1 MAVTVATLL
10 RMAGKELSKTS
21 PTPRLDAEILLAHV
35 LNVPRSHLYARPE
48 QRLDGDKLR
57 HFTLLTI
64 ARQKGR
70 PVAYLTGRRDFWAMS
85 LKVTSATLIPRPE
98 TELLV
103 EEALRCIPVESRWYL
118 ADLGTGSGAIALA
131 LAIERPHCIITAT
144 DISEAALDVARDN
157 AHTLGI
163 RNVEFLQGEWFA
175 PVSGRRFA
183 AIVSNPPYVPDEDP
197 HLLSG
202 DVRFESRRALTG
214 GPDGLAPIRKIA
226 LRASVHLEAGGV
238 LLLEHGYD
246 QGERVRTLLSSAGFT
261 DIRSIRDLADHERVT
276 LGRFGD

>member
-10 RMAGKELSKTS
+10 RMTGKELSKTS

-35 LNVPRSHLYARPE
+35 LNVPRSQLYTRPE
-48 QRLDGDKLR
+48 QRIDGDKLK
-57 HFTLLTI
+57 HFALLTI

-103 EEALRCIPVESRWYL
+103 EEALRFIPVGSRWYL

-131 LAIERPHCIITAT
+131 LATERPHCIITAT
-144 DISEAALDVARDN
+144 DINEAALGVARDN

-163 RNVEFLQGEWFA
+163 HNVEFLQGEWLA
-175 PVSGRRFA
+175 PLSGRRFA
-183 AIVSNPPYVPDEDP
+183 VIASNPPYVPDDDP
-197 HLLSG
+197 HLQSG
-202 DVRFESRRALTG
+202 DVRFEPRRALTG
-214 GPDGLAPIRKIA
+214 GPDGLAAIRKIV
-226 LRASVHLEAGGV
+226 LRASTHLEPGGV

-246 QGERVRTLLSSAGFT
+246 QGERVRALLSSAGFI
-261 DIRSIRDLADHERVT
+261 DIRSIHDLADHERVT